1 MARSKGKGGGKPRQR
16 SGRRGSGDGG
26 GDGSAGSGSGSSG
39 SSSGSSPSTTRS
51 RRGGGSRGSEGVRPA
66 AQRRS
71 EKAGTVTKSV
81 QERRSGFRQFLTE
94 VVAEL
99 RKVSWPTRP
108 QLLQATAVV
117 LVVLAI
123 ATIYLA
129 LLDEI
134 FERVVD
140 VIF

>member
-1 MARSKGKGGGKPRQR
+1 MARSKGRGGGRSRQR
-16 SGRRGSGDGG
+16 GGRRDGSGSGR
-26 GDGSAGSGSGSSG
+26 SGSSG
-39 SSSGSSPSTTRS
+39 SSGSDSGSSPATTRS
-51 RRGGGSRGSEGVRPA
+51 RGGGGGGRAQSPRPA
-66 AQRRS
+66 AARRS

-108 QLLQATAVV
+108 QLFQATAVV

-123 ATIYLA
+123 ATAYLA
-129 LLDEI
+129 ALDEI
-134 FERVVD
+134 FARVVD

>member
-1 MARSKGKGGGKPRQR
+1 MARSKGRGGGKSRQR

-26 GDGSAGSGSGSSG
+26 GGGSAGSGSSG